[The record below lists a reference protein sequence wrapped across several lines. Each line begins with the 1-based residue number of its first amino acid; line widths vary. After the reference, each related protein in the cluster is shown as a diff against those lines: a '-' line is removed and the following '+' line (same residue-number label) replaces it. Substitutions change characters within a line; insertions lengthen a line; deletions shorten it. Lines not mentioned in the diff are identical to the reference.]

1 MNNESEEATAIP
13 VLDAGWEIHEIV
25 QTLWYIPHA
34 LSMASD
40 NAANNA
46 TLRHPH
52 DANAHRRA
60 LRRLDRSLQALWRS
74 LETAAGHDPPQQ
86 TTGMI
91 VCETVEDEGPNE
103 NENSQNEESS
113 SAPLFQQTQEST
125 SPQLPKDS
133 HGSKEQQHDSL
144 SSFKNLRQ
152 TELRNDLLFLFIHL
166 QLHDLS
172 LIHI

>member
-1 MNNESEEATAIP
+1 MNHESEEATAIP

-25 QTLWYIPHA
+25 QTLSDIPPA

-74 LETAAGHDPPQQ
+74 LETAADHDPP
-86 TTGMI
+86 TTADNGR
-91 VCETVEDEGPNE
+91 V
-103 NENSQNEESS
+103 
-113 SAPLFQQTQEST
+113 
-125 SPQLPKDS
+125 
-133 HGSKEQQHDSL
+133 
-144 SSFKNLRQ
+144 
-152 TELRNDLLFLFIHL
+152 
-166 QLHDLS
+166 
-172 LIHI
+172 